1 MESGRSAEEVYGAVV
16 AVAGYARSIYDRN
29 VVDSIGDDVFLPM
42 MFYDACFLVQY
53 MLTCTDAGLAHMD
66 PALRSFF
73 DANDN
78 DVYHDIMQLEN
89 QLPWLV
95 VRAVMA
101 FRPVP
106 LKEFVASLRGC
117 LQDRKD
123 RHEKPFVMDDAF
135 EPPHLL
141 GLLRY
146 YIVGRSDVKLPTLPE
161 TESMSFSVSAIEL
174 AEIGITLTASKT
186 TELVYMGVNK
196 KGNLFAELSLS
207 PLSLDDTRASVLL
220 NMAALELCVTPSF
233 HDAED
238 EASAVCSYLLLL
250 GMLVDREEDV
260 HELRARR
267 VLQGGGGLTNRE
279 ALRFLTSVQGL
290 RLGSRYVRTMEEIE
304 DYKVNRRTRTKLRAF
319 VYRNV
324 KVIVA
329 VISVIAALA
338 SIIGTIRSLKSR

>member
-1 MESGRSAEEVYGAVV
+1 MR
-16 AVAGYARSIYDRN
+16 
-29 VVDSIGDDVFLPM
+29 
-42 MFYDACFLVQY
+42 
-53 MLTCTDAGLAHMD
+53 
-66 PALRSFF
+66 
-73 DANDN
+73 
-78 DVYHDIMQLEN
+78 
-89 QLPWLV
+89 
-95 VRAVMA
+95 

-123 RHEKPFVMDDAF
+123 RHEKPFVMDDSY

-146 YIVGRSDVKLPTLPE
+146 YIVGRSDVKLPALPE

-186 TELVYMGVNK
+186 TELVHMGINK
-196 KGNLFAELSLS
+196 KGNLFAELSLA

-220 NMAALELCVTPSF
+220 NMAALELCVTSSF
-233 HDAED
+233 HDADD

-267 VLQGGGGLTNRE
+267 VLQGGGGLSNTK
-279 ALRFLTSVQGL
+279 ALSFLTSVQGL
-290 RLGSRYVRTMEEIE
+290 RLGSRYVRIMEEIE
-304 DYKVNRRTRTKLRAF
+304 DYKVNRRTRTKLHAF

-329 VISVIAALA
+329 VISAIAALV
-338 SIIGTIRSLKSR
+338 SIIGTIRSLKSG